1 MTIAADPS
9 DFGRL
14 ATSPTDVSVEQTT
27 RRLPGL
33 AVAAAASIGAGA
45 IHAAAAGIHA
55 EHVGLTRIFIIG
67 AIAQM
72 GAGLLGLLRP
82 NRVWAFAVAAVNV
95 VAVGGWL
102 ATRITGIS
110 WIEGLQTAEAPQFA
124 DTACAL
130 LGAVA
135 AGAAIASLLA
145 GWQTGKPVRLLAPGV
160 AVALLTVP
168 AMIGATSHVH
178 DHSSGA
184 TATAADGHD
193 HAHADGA
200 AAAPGA
206 VSADGSA
213 VLAADGHD
221 HSSAGGAGGT
231 DASGAIAAD
240 GHAHDHASAAVTD
253 SNGTVV
259 WPRPWDP
266 AQPIDLAG
274 VPGVTPE
281 QEARALALVQASLKE
296 LPRYADTA
304 DAIADGYRS
313 IGDAGTGSEHFIRY
327 DYIGDDKFLDATA
340 PESLVYTVDGDKR
353 TLAGAMYIASA
364 RPTDDP
370 TLTDFAGPLMQWHN
384 HGDLCWDRVNGVA
397 SVVGVVDKATGTCA
411 RGVNTGGENPMVH
424 VWVTP
429 HQCGVFA
436 ALEGVGAGQAAVPD
450 AQRVDMCNQAHDHGG
465 SAAAA
470 PTPKPYDPTQP
481 IDLSGT
487 PGVTPQQQAAA
498 ENLIAVTLVRLPQ
511 WNDYKVAEAAG
522 FRSIGDALTGHEH
535 FINWDWINDDTVLD
549 PDYPESLVYEPQP
562 DGSKKLVS
570 AMYMLADTVKLTE
583 VPDIG
588 GALMQWHIHDDL
600 CFSSDPEAPR
610 VAGVTSVGGTCPNG
624 LTKLRPAPMIHVWI
638 TPHRCGPFAALE
650 GVGAG
655 QVAPGEEHLCDHA
668 HGKGGF

>member
-9 DFGRL
+9 DFGPL
-14 ATSPTDVSVEQTT
+14 VISTADASVDTTT

-33 AVAAAASIGAGA
+33 AVAAAASVGAGA

-55 EHVGLTRIFIIG
+55 EHVGLTRIFIVG

-82 NRVWAFAVAAVNV
+82 NRAWAFAVAAVNA

-102 ATRITGIS
+102 ATRIAGIS
-110 WIEGLQTAEAPQFA
+110 WIDGLQTAEAPQFA

-135 AGAAIASLLA
+135 AGAAIAALLA
-145 GWQTGKPVRLLAPGV
+145 GWQPGKPVRLLAPGV

-168 AMIGATSHVH
+168 AMVSATSHVH
-178 DHSSGA
+178 NHDSGG
-184 TATAADGHD
+184 TAAAADGHD
-193 HAHADGA
+193 HAHTDA
-200 AAAPGA
+200 AAAGVA
-206 VSADGSA
+206 AADGSA
-213 VLAADGHD
+213 VVAADGHD
-221 HSSAGGAGGT
+221 HSTAAAAGG
-231 DASGAIAAD
+231 SGAAATD
-240 GHAHDHASAAVTD
+240 GHAHDHASASVVDA
-253 SNGTVV
+253 NGTVV

-266 AQPIDLAG
+266 SKPIDLSG

-296 LPRYADTA
+296 LPKYATT
-304 DAIADGYRS
+304 DAAVADGYRS
-313 IGDAGTGSEHFIRY
+313 IGDAGTGSEHYVRY
-327 DYIGDDKFLDATA
+327 DYINDDKFLDATA

-370 TLTDFAGPLMQWHN
+370 TLTSFAGPLMQWHN
-384 HGDLCWDRVNGVA
+384 HGNLCWDRVNGVP
-397 SVVGVVDKATGTCA
+397 SVVGVTDPTTGTCA

-450 AQRVDMCNQAHDHGG
+450 AQRVDMCNQAHDDHGG
-465 SAAAA
+465 HGGAAAA
-470 PTPKPYDPTQP
+470 ATPKPYDPTQP

-487 PGVTPQQQAAA
+487 PGVTPEQQAAA

-511 WNDYKVAEAAG
+511 WSDYKVAEAAG
-522 FRSIGDALTGHEH
+522 FRSIGDAITGHEH

-549 PDYPESLVYEPQP
+549 PDFPESLVYEPQP

-570 AMYMLADTVKLTE
+570 AMYMLPDTVKLTE

-600 CFSSDPEAPR
+600 CFTTDPEAPR
-610 VAGVTSVGGTCPNG
+610 VAGVIAVGGTCPNG
-624 LTKLRPAPMIHVWI
+624 LKKFQPAPMIHVWI

-655 QVAPGEEHLCDHA
+655 QVAPGEEKLCDHA
-668 HGKGGF
+668 HGTGGF